1 MIETFKLFFS
11 LNSPVIHIV
20 ILCYYLYIVLINS
33 FNYFRHHTYQSLHE
47 AIVIFVLL
55 YINQKKVFIK
65 TILIRIY
72 IHIYF
77 YILYTRIYTHTHTSK
92 DRNKILPGLLRTI
105 PEKSTISAAFSI
117 SLVQHTYLYP
127 FLPHLAS
134 FLSWT
139 TNDGQSQLYTCVSHC
154 PQSNSNNLY
163 VS

>member
-47 AIVIFVLL
+47 AIVIFVWL

-77 YILYTRIYTHTHTSK
+77 YILYTRIYTHTHIHFPYTVVFFESQIHSSAFK
-92 DRNKILPGLLRTI
+92 FLLYI
-105 PEKSTISAAFSI
+105 GIFCFGH
-117 SLVQHTYLYP
+117 SLSYSSEQFYDCL
-127 FLPHLAS
+127 FWLKRWL
-134 FLSWT
+134 LS
-139 TNDGQSQLYTCVSHC
+139 G
-154 PQSNSNNLY
+154 
-163 VS
+163 